1 MEKLPLL
8 RLNTYKTEEQI
19 NEIKNK
25 ISKFIPQPVESIKPK
40 EKSSKPVE
48 SVKPK
53 EKSSKPIEPVKPKE
67 KSSKVITPKPVNEKI
82 IEKPIK
88 KTGIVSW
95 YKKDK
100 GYGFIKPDDNSKEV
114 FLHYKELKKIN
125 LDNIESEIKIS
136 FTTKEE
142 NNKIQACNI
151 KVLEIPT
158 NKIENIRN
166 TAVKILNVLT
176 EKYPKTFPYKPLAI
190 GIKDE
195 LFAIN
200 EELGLSKNELKVF
213 LTFYCRS
220 KKYRANLILN
230 AERFNLK
237 GEVTGVVTEQETIK
251 PKISS

>member
-1 MEKLPLL
+1 MEKLPIL

-25 ISKFIPQPVESIKPK
+25 ISKVIPQPIEPVKTK
-40 EKSSKPVE
+40 EKSSKPV
-48 SVKPK
+48 KL
-53 EKSSKPIEPVKPKE
+53 IKPKE
-67 KSSKVITPKPVNEKI
+67 KSSKVIIPKPVNEKI

-114 FLHYKELKKIN
+114 FLHFKELKKIN

-136 FTTKEE
+136 FITKEE

-166 TAVKILNVLT
+166 IAIRVLNVLS

-190 GIKDE
+190 GIKEDLLNISE
-195 LFAIN
+195 K
-200 EELGLSKNELKVF
+200 LGISKNELKIF
-213 LTFYCRS
+213 LNFYCRS
-220 KKYRANLILN
+220 KKYRANLIFN
-230 AERFNLK
+230 TERINLK
-237 GEVTGVVTEQETIK
+237 GEVVGLVKKEEATYHLK
-251 PKISS
+251 